1 MTKNN
6 SKPDIHMIP
15 RDINMIQTE
24 KAEEET
30 QQQQQQQQQQQ
41 HHKLLLLNFFAYMCT
56 QQASGTF
63 IL

>member
-6 SKPDIHMIP
+6 SKPDIHMI
-15 RDINMIQTE
+15 QTA
-24 KAEEET
+24 KAKEET
-30 QQQQQQQQQQQ
+30 QQQH
-41 HHKLLLLNFFAYMCT
+41 HHKLLLLNFFTYMCT

>member
-6 SKPDIHMIP
+6 SKPDIHMI
-15 RDINMIQTE
+15 RTA
-24 KAEEET
+24 KAEEEI
-30 QQQQQQQQQQQ
+30 QQQQQQQ
-41 HHKLLLLNFFAYMCT
+41 HHHYKLLLLNFYEYMCT

>member
-6 SKPDIHMIP
+6 SKHDIHMIP
-15 RDINMIQTE
+15 RDIHMIQTA
-24 KAEEET
+24 KAEKET
-30 QQQQQQQQQQQ
+30 QQQQQQH
-41 HHKLLLLNFFAYMCT
+41 HHKLLLLGFFSYMCT

>member
-6 SKPDIHMIP
+6 SKRDIHMIP
-15 RDINMIQTE
+15 RDIHMIQTA

-30 QQQQQQQQQQQ
+30 QQQQH
-41 HHKLLLLNFFAYMCT
+41 HHKLLLLNFFTYMCT

>member
-6 SKPDIHMIP
+6 IKPDIHV
-15 RDINMIQTE
+15 IQIA
-24 KAEEET
+24 KAKEET
-30 QQQQQQQQQQQ
+30 QQQQH
-41 HHKLLLLNFFAYMCT
+41 HHKLLLLNFFTYMCT